1 MKQFIYSTVLL
12 GLLSCQVEQKQDEV
26 QEKSIDQKT
35 EELLTTLYNFNL
47 AFAESNASLL
57 EPLLTDQYT
66 HTNGSSAP
74 YTKEVW
80 LNYIKSRKE
89 KIEEGTLIVDDYGM
103 TDIQMTFY
111 DKSALVNG
119 IVYSKGTEKGV
130 PFDKQFRVTHL
141 WVMESNQWKR
151 AAFHDGVIE

>member
-12 GLLSCQVEQKQDEV
+12 GLLSCQVEQKQEEV
-26 QEKSIDQKT
+26 HEKSIDQKT
-35 EELLTTLYNFNL
+35 EELINTLNDFNL
-47 AFAESNASLL
+47 AFAGANASQL
-57 EPLLTDQYT
+57 EQLLTDQYT

-74 YTKEVW
+74 YTKKVW

-89 KIEEGTLIVDDYGM
+89 KIEAGTLIVDDYGM
-103 TDIQMTFY
+103 TDIQMSFY
-111 DKSALVNG
+111 DHCALVNG
-119 IVYSKGTEKGV
+119 IVYSKGSEKGI

-141 WVMESNQWKR
+141 WVMESDQWKR